1 MKVKTK
7 NVRPNSGIE
16 QRTSLNTFRVLC
28 FSLVSFYLLT
38 SLVGA
43 QIPSEQFVPTDFL
56 IPFLERP
63 LQDVNTPTIQMQDAD
78 LRTFWPGK
86 QQARDIEVVNF
97 TADVDQKLPQ
107 MGSDI
112 PAKPTNNLTRQL
124 WQAGI
129 SVYQGKEDNKS
140 KNELKRLIEQVL
152 SIEFKPPKQPEPVI
166 NIEPA
171 ATIVEPSKTPFNVDA
186 KEGHKKKTI
195 EYKLPYEPVTDRT
208 LQMLGNIVK
217 DPNQLD
223 NPFKLAE
230 VLFLS
235 GRLKEAAMLY
245 QEAFKSKSQDQAE
258 AAQNRAWILFQIGN
272 CLWDDDPKTAQKA
285 YRQLIAEYPESPWID
300 LAKVREKLID
310 WYQKEK
316 PRMLIEECR
325 L

>member
-7 NVRPNSGIE
+7 NVKPNSGIE
-16 QRTSLNTFRVLC
+16 HRASINAFCLFC
-28 FSLVSFYLLT
+28 FSFVSFCLLT

-43 QIPSEQFVPTDFL
+43 QIPSEQLGLTDFL
-56 IPFLERP
+56 IPYLEQP

-78 LRTFWPGK
+78 LRTFWPEK
-86 QQARDIEVVNF
+86 QQARDIEAVNF
-97 TADVDQKLPQ
+97 TADINHKLPQ
-107 MGSDI
+107 MGPDI
-112 PAKPTNNLTRQL
+112 PAKPTNNLMRQL
-124 WQAGI
+124 WRAKI
-129 SVYQGKEDNKS
+129 CVYEGEKDNKS
-140 KNELKRLIEQVL
+140 KNELKRLIEQIR
-152 SIEFKPPKQPEPVI
+152 SIVFKPPKQPEPVI

-171 ATIVEPSKTPFNVDA
+171 ATTVEPNETPFEVDVT
-186 KEGHKKKTI
+186 EGHEKKTI

-208 LQMLGNIVK
+208 LQMLGNIVQ

-245 QEAFKSKSQDQAE
+245 QEAFKSKGPDQTE

-285 YRQLIAEYPESPWID
+285 YRQLIAEYPESPWVD
-300 LAKVREKLID
+300 PAKVREKLID